1 MKTQVLLIFRSGKG
15 IEILAQL
22 VFSFSIVVFKM
33 MRLLVKRNT
42 QPFMV
47 DQFAK
52 FFIMGSSLIAVI

>member
-22 VFSFSIVVFKM
+22 VFSFSIAVFKM
-33 MRLLVKRNT
+33 MKLLVKRNT
-42 QPFMV
+42 QAFMV

-52 FFIMGSSLIAVI
+52 FVIMGSSLIAVI